1 MSGYNLIW
9 AFIGLAVLSALGY
22 VVVPK
27 GTNQTDSSHA
37 LKRHSVIRTMI
48 VMTIACCYMTWAV
61 TYLAQ
66 LHPLIF
72 PRKTNLRPHVED
84 M

>member
-27 GTNQTDSSHA
+27 GTNQT
-37 LKRHSVIRTMI
+37 
-48 VMTIACCYMTWAV
+48 
-61 TYLAQ
+61 
-66 LHPLIF
+66 
-72 PRKTNLRPHVED
+72 
-84 M
+84 

>member
-27 GTNQTDSSHA
+27 GTNQT
-37 LKRHSVIRTMI
+37 VIRTMI
-48 VMTIACCYMTWAV
+48 VMTIACCYMTWAI

-72 PRKTNLRPHVED
+72 PRKTNLRPHVEHE
-84 M
+84 